1 MPGRMGTTRCYAADT
16 PRNVANR
23 ERERKAQSAAVHRS
37 WKPGTL
43 LMHCKTKHRGL
54 NQMYR
59 SPENTAVAQT
69 GQTDESRQRSGE
81 ISAIKHSSIA
91 LLIKR
96 ATDIVG
102 ALLFFTLFGGL
113 FAICWLAV
121 LISSGGPAIFTQPR
135 YGRDGKVFRCYKFR
149 SMVRNAD
156 AVLSMHLETDSAAN
170 SEWNIYQKLTDDPR
184 VTTVGRWMRKYS
196 LDELPQVWNVLI
208 GEMSFVGPRPCMQ
221 GQAELYGCHWAEY
234 CAMRPGITGLWQV
247 SGRNKLGYSERVA
260 LDAAYVN
267 GWSLWL
273 DFKILAKTVYV
284 VATGHGSH

>member
-1 MPGRMGTTRCYAADT
+1 
-16 PRNVANR
+16 
-23 ERERKAQSAAVHRS
+23 
-37 WKPGTL
+37 
-43 LMHCKTKHRGL
+43 
-54 NQMYR
+54 MYR

-196 LDELPQVWNVLI
+196 LDELPQVWNVLK